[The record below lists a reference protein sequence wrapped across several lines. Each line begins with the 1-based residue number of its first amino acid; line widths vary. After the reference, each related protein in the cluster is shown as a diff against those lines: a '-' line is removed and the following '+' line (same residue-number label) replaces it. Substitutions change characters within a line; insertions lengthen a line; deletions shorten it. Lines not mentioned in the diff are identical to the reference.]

1 MQKLWMRFY
10 NRFIRQKGLIV
21 GDRLYKLVDAGVIV
35 GVPRSAIK
43 GSSIDVRLHN
53 VLKIE
58 TKLQVDDNE
67 GSVAIEH
74 SGVLTPGKNEINT
87 YIHDL
92 NKEPFILEP
101 GQFILGGLEEVFN
114 LPSHITAKFYF
125 SSTVARCGG
134 EHSAA
139 IALKP
144 GWPGRLTLELFN
156 ASNHHPIKLTA
167 RMDIGCIEFTEHD
180 PVTPYDGKF
189 NNQMHIT
196 GLK

>member
-1 MQKLWMRFY
+1 MQKMWMWFY

-21 GDRLYKLVDAGVIV
+21 GERLHKLVEDGVII
-35 GVPRSAIK
+35 GVSKSAIK

-53 VLKIE
+53 ILKVERNPIVRGE
-58 TKLQVDDNE
+58 
-67 GSVAIEH
+67 SI
-74 SGVLTPGKNEINT
+74 LTEPYNILEPGKTEINT

-156 ASNHHPIKLTA
+156 ASQHHSIKLSTH
-167 RMDIGCIEFTEHD
+167 MDIGCIEFTEHD
-180 PVTPYDGKF
+180 PVTPYNGKF
-189 NNQMHIT
+189 SNIMDVT